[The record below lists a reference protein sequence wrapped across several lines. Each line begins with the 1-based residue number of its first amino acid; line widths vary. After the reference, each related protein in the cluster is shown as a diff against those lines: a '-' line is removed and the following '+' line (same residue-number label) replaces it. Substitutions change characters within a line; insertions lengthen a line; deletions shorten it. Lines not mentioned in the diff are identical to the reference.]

1 MAGLHVQDYDPQ
13 MDAAD
18 MQHEKVPQW
27 RVDSIAWHS
36 AIPPAQ
42 HGQPASV

>member
-1 MAGLHVQDYDPQ
+1 MVGLRMQNYDPQ

-27 RVDSIAWHS
+27 RVDSIARRS
-36 AIPPAQ
+36 AIPAAQ
-42 HGQPASV
+42 QGQPASV